1 MFSFINHLNVGHRL
15 WINVGMAIITIV
27 TLLIIVML
35 EFRDNQMSQRQM
47 EMRGLTET
55 AYGVIER
62 YGQLAATQS
71 MTEEDAKKQAADA
84 VKDLRYGDVGYF
96 WINDTNP
103 VMIMHPHKPAL
114 NGKRLNETKDPNGKR
129 LFVSFVEV
137 AQANAEGGIVDYV
150 WPKPGQEEA
159 QPKISYVKLYQPWG
173 WIVGTGVYV
182 DDINA
187 AFLRQT
193 TTLGIVIAVLSV
205 MLILVSALIS
215 KSILIPVRKLEK
227 AIAQVAE
234 NGDLTVR
241 AKVTQGGE
249 LGSMGCHFDEM
260 LARLQKFTNEVG
272 NAVTE
277 MTTASTKLSTITEKT
292 QSSIEIELTQ
302 TTQVATAMTEMTA
315 TVKDI
320 ASSASTSAE
329 ATVNADSE
337 VEQGTRVVN
346 EATQMIEHLAEEV
359 QSASEVISHLQEDS
373 YAIGKVLDVIQGI
386 AEQTNL
392 LALNAAIEA
401 ARAGEQGRGFAVVA
415 DEVRSLAQR
424 TQESTSEIKQII
436 ESLQSRSQSAVEVM
450 DAGQTR
456 AKTSVESALEAVKSL
471 TSIANSVAEV
481 KDMSAHIATASEQQS
496 VVAEDI
502 NKSIIKIDSIASET
516 LTGSKEISSASHL
529 LSDVA
534 ERLRQ
539 VSTQFR
545 G

>member
-346 EATQMIEHLAEEV
+346 EAT
-359 QSASEVISHLQEDS
+359 
-373 YAIGKVLDVIQGI
+373 
-386 AEQTNL
+386 
-392 LALNAAIEA
+392 
-401 ARAGEQGRGFAVVA
+401 
-415 DEVRSLAQR
+415 
-424 TQESTSEIKQII
+424 
-436 ESLQSRSQSAVEVM
+436 
-450 DAGQTR
+450 
-456 AKTSVESALEAVKSL
+456 
-471 TSIANSVAEV
+471 
-481 KDMSAHIATASEQQS
+481 
-496 VVAEDI
+496 
-502 NKSIIKIDSIASET
+502 
-516 LTGSKEISSASHL
+516 
-529 LSDVA
+529 
-534 ERLRQ
+534 
-539 VSTQFR
+539 
-545 G
+545 